1 VMKSDSL
8 PASDQSPAR
17 VASRDRLARDAG
29 LTGIATLT
37 SRVLGLARDQVLAG
51 YFGAGNDMDAF
62 VVAFRVPN
70 LVRDLFAEGA
80 MSAAFVPTFT
90 RELTLEGKEHAWRL
104 GNNVLNGL
112 LIVTGALVVLGIVFA
127 GPLVAAYAGDFAR
140 VPGKLELTIELARIV
155 LPFLTLVAIAAAAMG
170 MLNSLHHYF
179 VPALSPAMFNVATIV
194 GVVALT
200 PLMPRLGQPPIMAV
214 AIAALAGG
222 FGQAAIQWPPLRR
235 EGFRYRFTF
244 APRDPALHRI
254 LVLMGPGTIGLAAT
268 QVNLFVNTVLATSQG
283 TGAASW
289 LTYAF
294 RLMYLPIGLFGVSI
308 GTAVLPAVSRHATA
322 GDTASMRRTVSRGLA
337 LMLALNVPATLG
349 LVVLAQP
356 IVQLLF
362 ERGRFLPADTAAT
375 AAALRLYAVGLAG
388 YSAVRIASPTFYA
401 IGESRVPAIV
411 SGVAIVVNVSASVLL
426 VRAIGFAGLAL
437 GTSLAAIANA
447 ALLLWL
453 LRRRLG
459 GLDERRLLSTLAKVV
474 ASAIAMAIVAGA
486 LQRVTDRALPGAG
499 FPVRAFRLAFS
510 IGGGLTALAI
520 AAKMTRIEE
529 FDEVASMVSGRVRKL
544 LGP

>member
-1 VMKSDSL
+1 MVKSDTLS
-8 PASDQSPAR
+8 ASDHPTRGAAR
-17 VASRDRLARDAG
+17 YRLARDAG

-37 SRVLGLARDQVLAG
+37 SRILGLARDQVLAAF
-51 YFGAGNDMDAF
+51 FGAGNDMDAF

-90 RELTLEGKEHAWRL
+90 RELSLKGKAGAWRL
-104 GNNVLNGL
+104 GNNVVNGL
-112 LIVTGALVVLGIVFA
+112 AITTGALVVLGIVFA
-127 GPLVAAYAGDFAR
+127 RPLVALYAGDFAR
-140 VPGKLELTIELARIV
+140 VPGKLELTAQLTRIL
-155 LPFLTLVAIAAAAMG
+155 LPFLTMVAIAAAAMG

-179 VPALSPAMFNVATIV
+179 VPAVSPAMFNVATIV
-194 GVVALT
+194 GVVGLT

-222 FGQAAIQWPPLRR
+222 LGQAAIQWPPLRR
-235 EGFRYRFTF
+235 EGFRYRLTF
-244 APRDPALHRI
+244 DPRDPAIRRI

-294 RLMYLPIGLFGVSI
+294 RLMYLPIGLFGASI
-308 GTAVLPAVSRHATA
+308 ATAVLPAVSRHAAA
-322 GDTASMRRTVSRGLA
+322 GDADAMRRTVSRGLA
-337 LMLALNVPATLG
+337 LMLVLNVPATLG
-349 LVVLAQP
+349 LIVLATP

-375 AAALRLYAVGLAG
+375 ANALRLYAVGLAG

-401 IGESRVPAIV
+401 IGESRVPAMV
-411 SGVAIVVNVSASVLL
+411 SGAAILVNIAASVLL

-459 GLDERRLLSTLAKVV
+459 GLDARRLSGTLAKIG
-474 ASAIAMAIVAGA
+474 ASAIVMAIAAAAIQRGMDRVA
-486 LQRVTDRALPGAG
+486 PGAG
-499 FPVRAFRLAFS
+499 VGARAFRLAFS
-510 IGGGLTALAI
+510 IGGGLTVFAI
-520 AAKMTRIEE
+520 ATKMSRI
-529 FDEVASMVSGRVRKL
+529 DEIDELASLIFGRVRKL
-544 LGP
+544 LGH

>member
-1 VMKSDSL
+1 VVKSDTLS
-8 PASDQSPAR
+8 ASDHPTRGAAR
-17 VASRDRLARDAG
+17 YRLARDAG

-37 SRVLGLARDQVLAG
+37 SRILGLARDQVLAAF
-51 YFGAGNDMDAF
+51 FGAGNDMDAF

-90 RELTLEGKEHAWRL
+90 RELSLKGKAGAWRL
-104 GNNVLNGL
+104 GNNVVNGL
-112 LIVTGALVVLGIVFA
+112 AITTGALVVLGIVFA
-127 GPLVAAYAGDFAR
+127 RPLVALYAGDFAR
-140 VPGKLELTIELARIV
+140 VPGKLELTAQLTRIL
-155 LPFLTLVAIAAAAMG
+155 LPFLTMVAIAAAAMG

-179 VPALSPAMFNVATIV
+179 VPAVSPAMFNVATIV
-194 GVVALT
+194 GVVGLT

-222 FGQAAIQWPPLRR
+222 LGQAAIQWPPLRR
-235 EGFRYRFTF
+235 EGFRYRLTF
-244 APRDPALHRI
+244 DPRDPAIRRI

-294 RLMYLPIGLFGVSI
+294 RLMYLPIGLFGASI
-308 GTAVLPAVSRHATA
+308 ATAVLPAVSRHAAA
-322 GDTASMRRTVSRGLA
+322 GDADAMRRTVSRGLA
-337 LMLALNVPATLG
+337 LMLVLNVPATLG
-349 LVVLAQP
+349 LIVLATP

-375 AAALRLYAVGLAG
+375 ANALRLYAVGLAG

-401 IGESRVPAIV
+401 IGESRVPAMV
-411 SGVAIVVNVSASVLL
+411 SGAAILVNIAASVLL

-459 GLDERRLLSTLAKVV
+459 GLDARRLSGTLAKIG
-474 ASAIAMAIVAGA
+474 ASAIVMAIAAAAIQRGMDRVA
-486 LQRVTDRALPGAG
+486 PGAG
-499 FPVRAFRLAFS
+499 VGARAFRLAFS
-510 IGGGLTALAI
+510 IGGGLTVFAI
-520 AAKMTRIEE
+520 ATKMSRI
-529 FDEVASMVSGRVRKL
+529 DEIDELASLIFGRVRKL
-544 LGP
+544 LGH